1 MEPVLRS
8 LNFCDAV
15 VPGNQGKLT
24 CYGLF
29 TDLWAD
35 RFPVTYPRFSV
46 LTTWSQGKGFHVQVL
61 KLLNSSKTMQL
72 NQSPEMYFTL
82 NDPTQSTHV
91 QVDVN
96 QVVFPEPG
104 AYIFQVFLDG
114 RLMAEHSL
122 IWRLREAGSDP

>member
-8 LNFCDAV
+8 FTFCDAV

-24 CYGLF
+24 CYGIF

-35 RFPVTYPRFSV
+35 RFPTTHPRFSV
-46 LTTWSQGKGFHVQVL
+46 LTTWSRGSGFHVQVL
-61 KLLNSSKTMQL
+61 KLLNASKTMQL

-82 NDPTQSTHV
+82 NDETQSAHV

-104 AYIFQVFLDG
+104 AYVFQVFLDN
-114 RLMAEHSL
+114 RLVTEQTL
-122 IWRLREAGSDP
+122 TWRQN